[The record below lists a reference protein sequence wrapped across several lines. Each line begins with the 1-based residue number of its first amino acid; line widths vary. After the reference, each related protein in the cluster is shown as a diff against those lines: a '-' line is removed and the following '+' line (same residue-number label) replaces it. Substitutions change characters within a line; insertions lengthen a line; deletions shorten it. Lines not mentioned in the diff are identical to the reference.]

1 MWLLLREGVLPEE
14 VLPRLGE
21 QARRAEVHLLGTRWA
36 IALPVNGVAVET
48 FAQWQE
54 VERVISAEKG
64 EFPLVRSWSASV
76 ELGTWRRGE
85 APLWIAGPCSV
96 EERVSFL
103 RLARELAAMGV
114 QVLRGGA
121 YKARTSPYS
130 FQGLGAQA
138 LDWLAEAKSLTGLPL
153 CVEILSETHLEA
165 YVSAGIDML
174 QIGARNMDNYWL
186 LTEAARTGKPL
197 LLKRNPQATITEWL
211 LAAEYALLAGA
222 PWVLLCERG
231 IRTFERSLRYTLD
244 VGALPVLARSTALPR
259 IADPSHAAGEALW
272 VEPLGLAALA
282 AGAEGL
288 IVEVHPNP
296 PSARSDAQQQL
307 TLEQFSKLKV
317 RGEALFEA
325 LKTSFQGASASHSS
339 PT

>member
-21 QARRAEVHLLGTRWA
+21 QASLAEVRRLGERWA
-36 IALPVNGVAVET
+36 IAFPTNGVTAEA
-48 FAQWQE
+48 FSQWEE
-54 VERVISAEKG
+54 VERAVAAEVRD
-64 EFPLVRSWSASV
+64 FPLVQSWAASV
-76 ELGTWRRGE
+76 EIGTWRRGE

-96 EERVSFL
+96 EERTSFL
-103 RLARELAAMGV
+103 ELAHALSALGV
-114 QVLRGGA
+114 HVLRGGA

-130 FQGLGAQA
+130 FQGLGRQA
-138 LDWLAEAKSLTGLPL
+138 LDWLAEAKDRTGLPL
-153 CVEILSETHLEA
+153 CVEILTEAHLEV
-165 YVSAGIDML
+165 YLVAGVDIF
-174 QIGARNMDNYWL
+174 QVGARNMDNYWL
-186 LTEAARTGKPL
+186 LTEVARTGKPL
-197 LLKRNPQATITEWL
+197 LLKRNPQATVNEWL

-244 VGALPVLARSTALPR
+244 VGVLPVLAHQTALPR
-259 IADPSHAAGEALW
+259 IADPSHAAGEARF

-296 PSARSDAQQQL
+296 PTARSDAQQQL
-307 TLEQFSKLKV
+307 TLDQFARLKV
-317 RGEALFEA
+317 RGEALFAA
-325 LKTSFQGASASHSS
+325 LQAQPHGASANHSKPS
-339 PT
+339 